1 MPVLYMPIG
10 VPGSGKS
17 TYYKNN
23 FNEDETVL
31 VSSDAIR
38 KEVFGDENDQEH
50 NSEVFELMRKRT
62 IEALKN
68 NKDVYYDSTNISS
81 KRRIGL
87 FNCSKD
93 IRNAEK
99 VAIVFCTPLEVAIER
114 NNNRERKV
122 PKDVIISM
130 AKRFDVPHMNEGY
143 SDIILYR
150 EDSFLRIDLL
160 KKIMDAEN
168 LSHDNPHHRL
178 TIGKH
183 MEEAYKYACCS
194 RFPSEVCFAAL
205 YHDVAKPLVKD
216 FHNIKG
222 EATEE
227 AHYYGHDKLSA
238 YMYLS
243 YCKRGNE
250 TESHLLEVANL
261 ISNHMIFF
269 NKDINLKKFEMKY
282 GSEFLKKLELLHD
295 CDTYAH

>member
-1 MPVLYMPIG
+1 MVTFYMTIG
-10 VPGSGKS
+10 LPGVGKD
-17 TYYKNN
+17 YYVKHYL
-23 FNEDETVL
+23 DSCVH
-31 VSSDAIR
+31 VASDDIR
-38 KEVFGDENDQEH
+38 AEVFGDVNNQTH
-50 NSEVFELMRKRT
+50 NSEVFQIMFKRT
-62 IEALKN
+62 VEALKSG
-68 NKDVYYDSTNISS
+68 KDVVYNATNLSR
-81 KRRIGL
+81 KRRMAFLRSIAH
-87 FNCSKD
+87 
-93 IRNAEK
+93 IRDVRK

-122 PKDVIISM
+122 PEDVIISM

-160 KKIMDAEN
+160 KKVMDAEN

-178 TIGKH
+178 TVGKH

-250 TESHLLEVANL
+250 TENHLLEVANL

>member
-1 MPVLYMPIG
+1 MVTFYMTIG
-10 VPGSGKS
+10 LPGAGKD
-17 TYYKNN
+17 YYVKHYL
-23 FNEDETVL
+23 DSCTHIA
-31 VSSDAIR
+31 SDDIR
-38 KEVFGDENDQEH
+38 AEVFGDVNDQTH
-50 NSEVFELMRKRT
+50 NSEVFQIMFKRT
-62 IEALKN
+62 VEALKSG
-68 NKDVYYDSTNISS
+68 KDVVYNATNLSR
-81 KRRIGL
+81 KRRMAFLRSIAHI
-87 FNCSKD
+87 KD
-93 IRNAEK
+93 VRK

-122 PKDVIISM
+122 PEDVIISM

-160 KKIMDAEN
+160 KKVMDAEN

-178 TIGKH
+178 TVGKH